1 MHNVTT
7 AVWLELGQQICRY
20 QQYANTPDKSVM
32 YDALTA
38 VTVNTTVC
46 SD

>member
-7 AVWLELGQQICRY
+7 AVWLELEQQIYRY
-20 QQYANTPDKSVM
+20 QQYANTPDKSVI
-32 YDALTA
+32 YDALTG
-38 VTVNTTVC
+38 VSMNTTVC